1 MKEIP
6 MAEERGTEGAFPRFV
21 RGCIYNRW
29 FYAFLSAVCLL
40 DVATDVHVLVRP
52 RTGIWIDVVSL
63 IASAITAVLV
73 TAVFLDLQFR
83 RRRL

>member
-1 MKEIP
+1 
-6 MAEERGTEGAFPRFV
+6 MAEEWGTEGAFRRLV

-40 DVATDVHVLVRP
+40 DVATDVWVLVRP
-52 RTGIWIDVVSL
+52 RTSILIDVISL

-73 TAVFLDLQFR
+73 TTVFVDLQFR
-83 RRRL
+83 RRKP